1 MDIEQTYADR
11 SPLSTL
17 DPRTRLLGVVAF
29 SVMVAILETPG
40 ALLCSLGLSLA
51 FVVLSRIPFRVLVTR
66 LFVFNL
72 FIALLWL
79 LVPWSIPGEKALA
92 IGPAVVSREGV
103 AYMAALTLRSNA
115 IMLALVAFTASTG
128 ITAMTRAMTAL
139 RVPDKI
145 TYLFFL
151 TYRYIGDIYSEYT
164 RLVNAMR
171 MRCFRPASNLHTYRS
186 YAYLVG
192 MLLVNSFERAQ
203 RVRSAMLCRGFNG
216 RFPRVGEVRLSRLD
230 ILCLGMLCLVLT
242 GIIYADG

>member
-1 MDIEQTYADR
+1 MDIEQTYADS
-11 SPLSTL
+11 SPLNTL
-17 DPRTRLLGVVAF
+17 DPRTRLLGVLAF
-29 SVMVAILETPG
+29 SVAVAMLQTAE
-40 ALLCSLGLSLA
+40 ALLLSLALSLA
-51 FVVLSRIPFRVLVTR
+51 FVALSQIPFRALVTR
-66 LFVFNL
+66 MLVFNL
-72 FIALLWL
+72 FLVFLWL
-79 LVPWSIPGEKALA
+79 LIPWGIPGEEVLA
-92 IGPAVVSREGV
+92 AGPVIVSREGI

-115 IMLALVAFTASTG
+115 IMLALIAFTASTT
-128 ITAMTRAMTAL
+128 ITSMTRAMTAL

-171 MRCFRPASNLHTYRS
+171 VRCFRPASTLHTYRS

-216 RFPRVGEVRLSRLD
+216 RFPRVGEDRFSRLD
-230 ILCLGMLCLVLT
+230 IFCLIALCLVLT
-242 GIIYADG
+242 GIVYADG